1 MTNRF
6 SFVFFWIVLL
16 PLSSLTVNAMT
27 SSSSSAVKRILVT
40 GGNKGIGK
48 AICER
53 LLSEWPVTHVLLASR
68 SLERGQQAVQD
79 IQQALGGDATV
90 KDRLVCIE
98 LDTSN
103 DKSVQ
108 AAAAL
113 LAQQPEL
120 YGIIN
125 NAGVGWGYSVEE
137 TVNVNYFGPRRVN
150 DALIQFVKRPGG
162 RIVNVASA
170 SGPNF
175 VEALPSSSP
184 LKESLPKPWK
194 LSGGI
199 TDVDDIAKKYAS
211 STDNGYGLSKA
222 LLNAYTVLLAKQNP
236 DLIINACTPGFILT
250 DLTAGTSAKDP
261 PSKGAV
267 PPCFLMMDDSF
278 VPTQPTGRYY
288 GSDCQRSPM
297 HCYRSPGDPPYASDE
312 DLLELPASAKSEL

>member
-125 NAGVGWGYSVEE
+125 NAGVRHERSPHVTVPDRGAPIFQIALKFFLDSGWLGI
-137 TVNVNYFGPRRVN
+137 
-150 DALIQFVKRPGG
+150 LGG
-162 RIVNVASA
+162 R
-170 SGPNF
+170 
-175 VEALPSSSP
+175 
-184 LKESLPKPWK
+184 
-194 LSGGI
+194 
-199 TDVDDIAKKYAS
+199 
-211 STDNGYGLSKA
+211 
-222 LLNAYTVLLAKQNP
+222 
-236 DLIINACTPGFILT
+236 
-250 DLTAGTSAKDP
+250 
-261 PSKGAV
+261 
-267 PPCFLMMDDSF
+267 
-278 VPTQPTGRYY
+278 
-288 GSDCQRSPM
+288 DCQCQLLWPSP
-297 HCYRSPGDPPYASDE
+297 RQ
-312 DLLELPASAKSEL
+312 